1 MTLVRTATR
10 SGEFDR
16 ATLVMAGGFALIG
29 ASVVMGRQTAALAA
43 AVAVGTVFV
52 AWHRELLRW
61 PALIGFLISIMLF
74 VPIGRYSL
82 SVELP
87 FSLDLYRL
95 ALVAVLAAW
104 AGSLLVDPNVR
115 LRRSPFEIPLLI
127 IVFATVGSLAVN
139 AAKLGPLGSVVL
151 NSGTYL
157 LSFVLLHYF
166 VLSVVRSRHMVESL
180 TKLLVAGTAIVA
192 AFSVLEQ
199 RTSFNVF
206 DHVGQVLP
214 ILQFNAPIEA
224 ERFGL
229 IRAVGSSAHP
239 IELGV
244 LLAMAFPL
252 GLALSLGSGRR
263 WWIPTAIL
271 AVGAVSAVSRTPVL
285 VLVAAGLVLLWLRP
299 RDVRRLLPLL
309 VPMLIVV
316 KLAVPGSIATL
327 KNSFLP
333 AGGLVAEQSAYYR
346 EADPLLAGGR
356 LRQLGPMLNEASR
369 TPVLGQGFATR
380 QTGFN
385 NPLRNAPILD
395 NQWLGLLLEVG
406 MLGAMGWAALFVGSS
421 RRLGR
426 ASRQRAGPD
435 GWLAAGFAAAIVGFG
450 VALFTF
456 DGFAFIQA
464 TFVFWV
470 LISLSGSLLL
480 SNSEEPAS

>member
-1 MTLVRTATR
+1 
-10 SGEFDR
+10 
-16 ATLVMAGGFALIG
+16 
-29 ASVVMGRQTAALAA
+29 
-43 AVAVGTVFV
+43 
-52 AWHRELLRW
+52 
-61 PALIGFLISIMLF
+61 
-74 VPIGRYSL
+74 
-82 SVELP
+82 
-87 FSLDLYRL
+87 
-95 ALVAVLAAW
+95 
-104 AGSLLVDPNVR
+104 
-115 LRRSPFEIPLLI
+115 
-127 IVFATVGSLAVN
+127 
-139 AAKLGPLGSVVL
+139 
-151 NSGTYL
+151 
-157 LSFVLLHYF
+157 
-166 VLSVVRSRHMVESL
+166 
-180 TKLLVAGTAIVA
+180 
-192 AFSVLEQ
+192 
-199 RTSFNVF
+199 
-206 DHVGQVLP
+206 
-214 ILQFNAPIEA
+214 
-224 ERFGL
+224 
-229 IRAVGSSAHP
+229 
-239 IELGV
+239 
-244 LLAMAFPL
+244 MAFPL